1 MEQKDYII
9 NNKEIKELKD
19 EIRRLNREVYN
30 LKTQLRDL
38 IYDIKKVK

>member
-9 NNKEIKELKD
+9 NKEIKELKD
-19 EIRRLNREVYN
+19 EIRRLNREVCN